1 MSNEVEK
8 MAEIINYVSCK
19 LMDEGNSPELVAGV
33 LAACSLSIYK
43 SILKDDDYQAM
54 IDEIKAMLDPK
65 EEEKEEMSE
74 EVAKVAYF
82 LVSDLSTAV
91 TGQTIYV
98 DNGFNIVGY

>member
-54 IDEIKAMLDPK
+54 IDEISNSRDSINPFIRTEKASIEDMVMAAHSKYLH
-65 EEEKEEMSE
+65 
-74 EVAKVAYF
+74 
-82 LVSDLSTAV
+82 
-91 TGQTIYV
+91 
-98 DNGFNIVGY
+98 

>member
-1 MSNEVEK
+1 MNNEVEK

-54 IDEIKAMLDPK
+54 IDEISNSRDSINPFIRTEKA
-65 EEEKEEMSE
+65 
-74 EVAKVAYF
+74 
-82 LVSDLSTAV
+82 
-91 TGQTIYV
+91 
-98 DNGFNIVGY
+98 NIEDMVMAAHSKYLH

>member
-1 MSNEVEK
+1 MSNEIEK

-54 IDEIKAMLDPK
+54 IDEISNSRDSINPFIRTEKASIEDMVMAAHSKYLH
-65 EEEKEEMSE
+65 
-74 EVAKVAYF
+74 
-82 LVSDLSTAV
+82 
-91 TGQTIYV
+91 
-98 DNGFNIVGY
+98 

>member
-1 MSNEVEK
+1 MDNEVEK

-54 IDEIKAMLDPK
+54 IDEISKSRDSVGPFIRTEKANVEDIIMAAHSKYLH
-65 EEEKEEMSE
+65 
-74 EVAKVAYF
+74 
-82 LVSDLSTAV
+82 
-91 TGQTIYV
+91 
-98 DNGFNIVGY
+98 

>member
-54 IDEIKAMLDPK
+54 IDEISNSRDSISPFIRTEKASIEDMVMAAHSKYLH
-65 EEEKEEMSE
+65 
-74 EVAKVAYF
+74 
-82 LVSDLSTAV
+82 
-91 TGQTIYV
+91 
-98 DNGFNIVGY
+98 

>member
-1 MSNEVEK
+1 MSNEIEK

-54 IDEIKAMLDPK
+54 IDEISNSRDSINPFIRTEKASIEDMVMAAHNKYLH
-65 EEEKEEMSE
+65 
-74 EVAKVAYF
+74 
-82 LVSDLSTAV
+82 
-91 TGQTIYV
+91 
-98 DNGFNIVGY
+98 